1 MNWLYKKIKDNRLTM
16 GALFIALIICALMW
30 LLSNPTG
37 GGGPVNPTDTAS
49 ASSTTKT
56 TEFKERTTIRI
67 RNEVFVV
74 DGQEMTIE
82 QLKSWLPKLKTAQPK
97 AILELRTT
105 GDEKMGMVREL
116 EQAADR
122 QRLSLHKTEGGDE

>member
-1 MNWLYKKIKDNRLTM
+1 MNWLIRKFQDNRLTL
-16 GALFIALIICALMW
+16 GAIVIALIICGLMW

-37 GGGPVNPTDTAS
+37 GGGPVKPTDTAS
-49 ASSTTKT
+49 ASSTTKA

-67 RNEVFVV
+67 RNEVYVV

-105 GDEKMGMVREL
+105 DDEKMGMIKAL
-116 EQAADR
+116 ETAAEQHR
-122 QRLSLHKTEGGDE
+122 VSLHRTDGGDE